1 VLALWTLLSISLA
14 PPAALL
20 PRAPALVAP
29 EVARYRVTVGPFGVG
44 EIVLTLAS
52 PAPTAPNVHLPA
64 ALLHARG
71 AGSGSILGLGRQEGQ
86 VDIDFDRDELAS
98 RRWTMTRL
106 AFGHTTRDEVEQP
119 APGHLDMAR
128 VRDGAPAGRR
138 SSQIGAPVLDPLGF
152 LLRLRGAP
160 PARAAGPEVL
170 RLLDGQALWQVKV
183 ARGAPVSFAAQIPA
197 RAIVRLEG
205 RADPIHYDGRPDV
218 GERVSHPF
226 VLWLAADRTHVPLR
240 LEMPLGPSQMVV
252 ALVSVERTLP
262 PPTIDPPRAGP
273 APEVPKRPD
282 DPPPATALPLPAP
295 AAVPLAPPPPAP
307 PPAAPPP
314 AAK

>member
-1 VLALWTLLSISLA
+1 
-14 PPAALL
+14 
-20 PRAPALVAP
+20 
-29 EVARYRVTVGPFGVG
+29 
-44 EIVLTLAS
+44 
-52 PAPTAPNVHLPA
+52 
-64 ALLHARG
+64 
-71 AGSGSILGLGRQEGQ
+71 
-86 VDIDFDRDELAS
+86 
-98 RRWTMTRL
+98 
-106 AFGHTTRDEVEQP
+106 
-119 APGHLDMAR
+119 
-128 VRDGAPAGRR
+128 
-138 SSQIGAPVLDPLGF
+138 
-152 LLRLRGAP
+152 LRGAP

-183 ARGAPVSFAAQIPA
+183 ARGAPVSFGAQLPA
-197 RAIVRLEG
+197 RATVRLEG

-262 PPTIDPPRAGP
+262 PPTIDPPRAMSTP
-273 APEVPKRPD
+273 AVPKRPD
-282 DPPPATALPLPAP
+282 DPVPAPALLLPAP
-295 AAVPLAPPPPAP
+295 ATPVPPTPPPAAP